1 MRKFPSARQAQKE
14 EEREAAKMLKRA
26 QRSFVGWAKHVGAD
40 TYMLTT
46 EDQLPKHSNVQSSR
60 ASGTSLSQEEN
71 ETVRQHRQQQ
81 VATASATSDTEALP
95 DGSLAPDDDR
105 ADPDDFGD
113 IPIDD
118 HSCLVALNQEAPG
131 SEDPVSTY
139 RFAIAQAMCEAG
151 ADMPPPLHISPR
163 CDIDTVAYALPEM
176 DWIKGQLN
184 FHKFIICGIAN
195 VAKNSTESIAV
206 AYCSCCESGV
216 QAWRAI
222 ELHHHESHL
231 LNVWE
236 HLSSVSST
244 CLHALTLL
252 DMGQAADGGLQG
264 LIREALSCRPGFCYF
279 HPT

>member
-176 DWIKGQLN
+176 DWLAQMY
-184 FHKFIICGIAN
+184 A
-195 VAKNSTESIAV
+195 
-206 AYCSCCESGV
+206 
-216 QAWRAI
+216 Q
-222 ELHHHESHL
+222 
-231 LNVWE
+231 
-236 HLSSVSST
+236 
-244 CLHALTLL
+244 
-252 DMGQAADGGLQG
+252 
-264 LIREALSCRPGFCYF
+264 
-279 HPT
+279 